1 MDDKK
6 LVADHVVLG
15 VKATASHE
23 EAMHFGQLTDEELI
37 LEKRLRRKIDT
48 LIMPLV
54 IFVYL
59 MNYIDR

>member
-23 EAMHFGQLTDEELI
+23 EVMHFGQLTDEELV
-37 LEKRLRRKIDT
+37 LEKRLRWKIDT